1 MGLSVIRISQFA
13 GLSEAT
19 RAIAGVGSIQI
30 GGGKYPSYLDF
41 HLLGDSLESIISLLG
56 NCT

>member
-13 GLSEAT
+13 GLNWLNS
-19 RAIAGVGSIQI
+19 AGVGSIQI